1 VRDRSGK
8 DLSGLTAEYWH
19 ATRLIYRLSEYPAET
34 GEDWVLEVAD
44 ESDAVPLVLLPHL
57 VLMLRRRGQA
67 VRAWRPPLSNLGEG
81 PGGLTSAL
89 SSASPSLSSQ
99 LFGGVVRAGELQ
111 HPKVLSPSNR
121 R

>member
-19 ATRLIYRLSEYPAET
+19 ATRLIYRLREYPVET

-57 VLMLRRRGQA
+57 VLMLRRRGQP
-67 VRAWRPPLSNLGEG
+67 VRAWRPPLKFGRGSWGFDFCIEFRIPPHFLHNCLAVSSG
-81 PGGLTSAL
+81 PA
-89 SSASPSLSSQ
+89 SSA
-99 LFGGVVRAGELQ
+99 
-111 HPKVLSPSNR
+111 PKVLSAVVNEG
-121 R
+121 